1 MAVGAM
7 AVVARVLALLL
18 LVRGSC
24 DALAM
29 RSPLSLGRSVHH
41 PPTLSPLRTP
51 LLPRVGRLSPLISPL
66 MLLGDDD
73 VRELPSDALLKAVS
87 RTDGR
92 VSAADVATSAGLDL
106 LETRRQLLLLARL
119 LGAELEVSE
128 SGELVYRFDGNVYS
142 KLRSASFR
150 GRLRDAWASASPALF
165 WLLRASFGIALLS
178 SVAIAFTGI
187 TVLSQQVRV
196 QKSPSRRSLT
206 LKPHSKAS
214 LQSLAPKPRSKKSLA
229 PKSLQK
235 RSHSQMCIS
244 KKSSPPP
251 TPRPSRVP
259 AIPRVGRAPR
269 R

>member
-1 MAVGAM
+1 MVVLFYLMAVGAM

-51 LLPRVGRLSPLISPL
+51 LLPRVRRSPLISPL

-196 QKSPSRRSLT
+196 QKSQSRRSLT
-206 LKPHSKAS
+206 
-214 LQSLAPKPRSKKSLA
+214 PKPRSKKSLD
-229 PKSLQK
+229 PKK
-235 RSHSQMCIS
+235 AS
-244 KKSSPPP
+244 KKGGLE
-251 TPRPSRVP
+251 
-259 AIPRVGRAPR
+259 I
-269 R
+269 